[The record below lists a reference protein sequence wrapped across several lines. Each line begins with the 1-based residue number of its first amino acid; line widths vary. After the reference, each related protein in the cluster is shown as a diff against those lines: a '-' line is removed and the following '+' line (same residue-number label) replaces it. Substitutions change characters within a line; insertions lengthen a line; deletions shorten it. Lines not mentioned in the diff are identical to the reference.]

1 MSHQCYEVDNKLS
14 KSLKICDSLVTF
26 FSKGR
31 TPLPYPSM
39 LGYTCLEEKT
49 IMLNFAFQ
57 VLRKCLVDKIK
68 HFVTILK
75 FTFEHPTPP
84 TNPTPAHLLLVF
96 SRKQSTFDAD
106 VAPLPFQMG
115 ERNVFVC
122 DALHSL
128 DYQSIWSNP
137 STTNFDTNLSTLR
150 ERLEI

>member
-68 HFVTILK
+68 QFVTILK
-75 FTFEHPTPP
+75 LTFEHPTPP
-84 TNPTPAHLLLVF
+84 PHTYYQYLVENNLRLMQMLRLCLFRWVKGMYLYAMPFTHWIISQYGPTHQQP
-96 SRKQSTFDAD
+96 
-106 VAPLPFQMG
+106 
-115 ERNVFVC
+115 
-122 DALHSL
+122 
-128 DYQSIWSNP
+128 
-137 STTNFDTNLSTLR
+137 TLI
-150 ERLEI
+150 LICQL